1 MDYGKF
7 FAWSEQ
13 DLRIAG
19 KFIFFFAV
27 SFAAINSAI
36 SLADIVF
43 FETLF
48 AAPTSFFLSLMGFQN
63 TLATGAEPVTMNI
76 AGLDNTIA
84 FTYLCTGLLEWI
96 IITSAILAST
106 EAKAGKRIAGVVF
119 ATIGVFAF
127 NLFRINASILSVLFL
142 GLETAAFSHDIFFRA
157 FLFVSIAGFYWAWL
171 RYAQKRTA

>member
-1 MDYGKF
+1 MDYRKF
-7 FAWSEQ
+7 FAWSEH

-19 KFIFFFAV
+19 KFIFFFALA
-27 SFAAINSAI
+27 FAFINSFLA
-36 SLADIVF
+36 LADILF

-48 AAPTSFFLSLMGFQN
+48 AVPTGFFLSLIGFEN
-63 TLATGAEPVTMNI
+63 TLALGAEPVTMNI

-96 IITSAILAST
+96 IITSAIFAST
-106 EAKAGKRIAGVVF
+106 EAKREKRIHGVLG

-127 NLFRINASILSVLFL
+127 NLFRINASILAVLFL

-157 FLFVSIAGFYWAWL
+157 FLFISIAGFYWAWL
-171 RYAQKRTA
+171 RYA